1 VKNLAEEGAAMG
13 GHATANRSLIEQ
25 SWHRSRLGGVDPSA
39 SIAAL
44 PQVEVD
50 RESRLIRAASPIL
63 DELAMELAGERFGLL
78 LTDERTRIVARRVG
92 TPGVGRQ
99 LDAISAAVG
108 TRYAEDVVGTNALG
122 TANEAGAALSVVGDE
137 HFNETLK
144 SFCCYGAPIRNI
156 VTGRVHGV
164 LDICGHVSDR
174 RLLFPPYIMGAV
186 RQIEQ
191 RLAED
196 TGASSMQLLA
206 EYRAASTR
214 TREPVIALNDEVT
227 LTSRTAQDMLAP
239 ADYAVLEDMRLRMT
253 EPETRFTMTLVR
265 GAEVRVHARLFA
277 GGGGLFRVEPAND
290 SPWTPPATSHVHGG
304 TVLVSGELGSGRTA
318 RAYRILGPGP
328 LRTIDAGDALVG
340 PAREWLRRFRA
351 ALEDS
356 SAGVLLENIHLLPEV
371 IALRVADFMKEP
383 PARRLV
389 MTTRGDADLS
399 AAHALIASLCDEQVA
414 TVPLRYRRAEIPQL
428 VGEILADQGC
438 GSLRITPTAM
448 SMLVGQEWNGNVVEL
463 TQVLRKAAAGRH
475 VGEITPV
482 DLPARYRVIRTGL
495 SRMEQVERDAIV
507 EALVRTDGHRA
518 RAAEFLGISRRT
530 IFNRMRALRI
540 TEHDTA
546 R

>member
-1 VKNLAEEGAAMG
+1 MG

-25 SWHRSRLGGVDPSA
+25 SWHRSRLGGVDPGA

-44 PQVEVD
+44 PRVEVD

-63 DELAMELAGERFGLL
+63 DELATELAGERFGLL
-78 LTDERTRIVARRVG
+78 LTDDRTRIVARRVG
-92 TPGVGRQ
+92 TPSVGRQ

-144 SFCCYGAPIRNI
+144 LFCCFGAPIRNI
-156 VTGRVHGV
+156 VTGRIQGV
-164 LDICGHVSDR
+164 LDICGHVADR
-174 RLLFPPYIMGAV
+174 HHLFPPYIMGAV

-227 LTSRTAQDMLAP
+227 LTSRAAQDMLAP

-253 EPETRFTMTLVR
+253 ESETRFTMTLTR
-265 GAEVRVHARLFA
+265 GAEVRVHARLFP
-277 GGGGLFRVEPAND
+277 GGGGLFRIEPGDD
-290 SPWTPPATSHVHGG
+290 SRWTPITSSRLPVG

-318 RAYRILGPGP
+318 RAERILGPGP
-328 LRTIDAGDALVG
+328 IRTLDAGDVLVG
-340 PAREWLRRFRA
+340 PPPEWLRRFRA
-351 ALEDS
+351 ALEDP
-356 SAGVLLENIHLLPEV
+356 SAGVLVENVHLLPEV
-371 IALRVADFMKEP
+371 IALRVVEWLKDTP
-383 PARRLV
+383 VRRLV
-389 MTTRGDADLS
+389 MTSRSDAELS
-399 AAHALIASLCDEQVA
+399 PAQALITSLCDEQVVTA
-414 TVPLRYRRAEIPQL
+414 PLRHRRADIPQL
-428 VGEILADQGC
+428 VGEILADEGC
-438 GSLRITPTAM
+438 GNLRITPTAM
-448 SMLVGQEWNGNVVEL
+448 SMLVGQDWSGNVVEL
-463 TQVLRKAAAGRH
+463 AQVLRKAAAGRNL
-475 VGEITPV
+475 GDITPA
-482 DLPARYRVIRTGL
+482 DLPTRYRVVRAGL

-507 EALVRTDGHRA
+507 DALLRTDGHRA
-518 RAAEFLGISRRT
+518 RAAEYLGISRRT